1 MAKEYDILVVSDTI
15 MDLIVHGN
23 TKPQFQQIE
32 QIVDDYGVEIGGS
45 ANIFACQFAKLG
57 GRIGVVGLH
66 GNDVLGQI
74 LVQKLHEAGV
84 RCDHLI
90 STEKDKTGIT
100 IHLAEPD
107 DRAMLTYLG
116 VVEIV
121 GPRLFKEELI
131 AQTQHWHIASYFLF
145 PQLRDYWETWL
156 CRLQAAG
163 VTTSLDTNWDPEDQ
177 WEGVVPLLKHL
188 DIFLPNETEACRI
201 AGVDDVIEA
210 GHGLANHGPLVV
222 IKSGQQGS
230 MAFKDG
236 KCTTQKPLKSIDVC
250 DAIGAG
256 DNFDA
261 GLLRAWLQ
269 GAPIEQCLH
278 WATRCAEQSLQA
290 RGGTA
295 GQLIENVTCHIETKQ
310 DV

>member
-1 MAKEYDILVVSDTI
+1 MMAKEFDILVMSDTI

-32 QIVDDYGVEIGGS
+32 QLVDDYVVELGGS

-66 GNDVLGQI
+66 GTDVLGQI
-74 LVQKLHEAGV
+74 LVQNLNEAGV
-84 RCDHLI
+84 SCDHLK
-90 STEKDKTGIT
+90 SSEKDKTGIT

-116 VVEIV
+116 VVELV
-121 GPRLFKEELI
+121 GPELFDEALI
-131 AQTQHWHIASYFLF
+131 AQTQHWHIASFFLF
-145 PQLRDYWETWL
+145 PQLRSHWETWL
-156 CRLQAAG
+156 SRLQADG

-177 WEGVVPLLKHL
+177 WEGVVPLLKHI
-188 DIFLPNETEACRI
+188 DVFLPNETEACRI
-201 AGVDDVIEA
+201 AGVDDVIKA
-210 GHGLANHGPLVV
+210 GHWLANQGPLVV
-222 IKSGQQGS
+222 IKSGRHGS
-230 MAFKDG
+230 MAFMDG
-236 KCTTQKPLKSIDVC
+236 KCTTQKPLEPIDVC

-269 GAPIEQCLH
+269 AAPIEQCLQL
-278 WATRCAEQSLQA
+278 ASRCAEQSLQS
-290 RGGTA
+290 RGGIA
-295 GQLIENVTCHIETKQ
+295 GQLVENISCHT
-310 DV
+310 